1 MVILHETTEWAI
13 DCIHTLCETNL
24 EDAFS
29 IQSEFAEW
37 LDPDFLTHDI
47 ISLEYIGDKHDN

>member
-1 MVILHETTEWAI
+1 MVILRETTQWAI
-13 DCIHTLCETNL
+13 DRIHTLCETNL

-29 IQSEFAEW
+29 VQSEFAEW
-37 LDPDFLTHDI
+37 LDPNSTHDI